1 MIAHRRGGYWRGQT
15 NEGASWPGV
24 ALEAIAAR
32 AGVWNLVWYHL
43 REERISARS
52 IEIGDTECWASSGL
66 CQVSRVFLHLQSSPI
81 LFCFFFE
88 P

>member
-1 MIAHRRGGYWRGQT
+1 MIAHRRGGYRRGQT

-32 AGVWNLVWYHL
+32 AGVWNLVWNLL

-52 IEIGDTECWASSGL
+52 IEIGETECWASSGL
-66 CQVSRVFLHLQSSPI
+66 GRASRVFLHLQPPH
-81 LFCFFFE
+81 FVACFFE